1 MTVTSTTATDHDTP
15 VPSFAEVTDFAH
27 RAHPAH
33 LWNALRARPVH
44 RDVDGRWIVAGWAE
58 VRQLFADPRM
68 TVFLDLDFDR
78 VDATGCPVSTRPA
91 GAETTHIVREDAP
104 VHDRLRY
111 AFMKHFGPPN
121 TPELVIG
128 LRPRIAQLVRRRLD
142 ALREPGRMDV
152 VDDFTYP
159 IPVEM
164 ICQVLGLPHEDHE
177 KFGHWMHPVV
187 DTPEANATPE
197 QIREREQAAA
207 EMNAYLVN
215 MIEKR
220 RAEPADDMISA
231 VIHDPQVEAPAD
243 RVIADNLFALFIG
256 GHDTT
261 VNSTATTILN
271 LLRHPELMAEVKAA
285 PELIPSLFEEM
296 LRLEP
301 PIQFLSDR
309 KALVDV
315 EIGGSTIP
323 KGSEIVLCI
332 AAANRDPRRF
342 PDPDRIDLHRHDN
355 QHLSFAGGPHY
366 CFGAPM
372 ARIEGEIMLREWL
385 RRVRNPRLVTD
396 PPPFRERA
404 MLRGPR
410 HLLVDHDGLDD

>member
-1 MTVTSTTATDHDTP
+1 MTVTSMTA
-15 VPSFAEVTDFAH
+15 VPSFAEVTDPAH

-33 LWNALRARPVH
+33 LWNALRAQPVH

-58 VRQLFADPRM
+58 VRQLLADPRM
-68 TVFLDLDFDR
+68 TVFGDLDFDR
-78 VDATGCPVSTRPA
+78 VDEAGCPFSTRPP
-91 GAETTHIVREDAP
+91 GAETTHIVKEDAP
-104 VHDRLRY
+104 VHDQLRY

-121 TPELVIG
+121 TPELVVG
-128 LRPRIAQLVRRRLD
+128 LRPLIEQLVRRRLD
-142 ALREPGRMDV
+142 ALREPGRCDV
-152 VDDFTYP
+152 VDDFAYP

-164 ICQVLGLPHEDHE
+164 ICHVLGLPHEDHE
-177 KFGHWMHPVV
+177 KFNAWMHPVI
-187 DTPEANATPE
+187 DTTDGPDITPDE
-197 QIREREQAAA
+197 IRDREQALA
-207 EMNAYLVN
+207 EMNAYLMHV
-215 MIEKR
+215 IGRR
-220 RAEPADDMISA
+220 RAAPADDMISA
-231 VIHDPQVEAPAD
+231 VLHDPDVPAPPD
-243 RVIADNLFALFIG
+243 KVIADNLFAMFVG

-271 LLRHPELMAEVKAA
+271 LLRHPELMAEVTAA

-309 KALVDV
+309 RALADV
-315 EIGGSTIP
+315 ELGGTVIP
-323 KGSEIVLCI
+323 RGSEIVLCI
-332 AAANRDPRRF
+332 ASANRDPLRF
-342 PDPDRIDLHRHDN
+342 PDPDRTDLHRQDN

-396 PPPFRERA
+396 PPPFRKRA
-404 MLRGPR
+404 QLRGPR
-410 HLLVDHDGLDD
+410 HLLVDHDGLDE